1 MSNLQIWSRRTRKPR
16 SSQFSLDEVYI
27 ENSGSIKHK
36 KGSLKCTTCIDSDH
50 AMHIT
55 IIIYSSLGA
64 FLFLPFLFPDA
75 VTLPGVPM
83 SDSST

>member
-50 AMHIT
+50 ANAH
-55 IIIYSSLGA
+55 YYNNLLFSRRLSLLT
-64 FLFLPFLFPDA
+64 FL
-75 VTLPGVPM
+75 V
-83 SDSST
+83 S